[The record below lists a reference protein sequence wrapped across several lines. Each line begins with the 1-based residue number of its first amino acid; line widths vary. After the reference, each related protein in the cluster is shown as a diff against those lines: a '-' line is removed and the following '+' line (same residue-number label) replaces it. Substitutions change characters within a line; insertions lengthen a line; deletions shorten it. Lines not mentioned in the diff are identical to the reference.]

1 MLFTV
6 ILLSLEARFAPLQ
19 ISWVIIGR
27 CLDSRPG
34 QGTPRGQYTSTS
46 LAGAGSVQSDSTSDV
61 LCADRERL
69 RGPGMGREIGILETE
84 ASNKTGHA
92 ACYGG
97 QS

>member
-1 MLFTV
+1 MTSIAKMLFTV

-34 QGTPRGQYTSTS
+34 GHHVASTPVTS

-61 LCADRERL
+61 LCADREAQGTRHGAGNH
-69 RGPGMGREIGILETE
+69 RDPG
-84 ASNKTGHA
+84 N
-92 ACYGG
+92 
-97 QS
+97 